1 MADQE
6 ATFIEHITGEQ
17 CLKILHQAC
26 REKVPTEMSVP
37 GFETIQAR
45 LAKFEN
51 GNLIVDDADPRD
63 ALGQWSA
70 GQNIELRFAVFGQC
84 WYLVQSRIKEIS
96 SDQAFLFIREPA
108 EVMFL
113 QQRKDIRIVPERSL
127 PAVCLMV
134 GAKNAEKFIVV
145 EDISLGGACLSIAKS
160 GVLRVGSTVRRI
172 TLRLADK
179 EVVVDAEV
187 RHQYTNKQGR
197 FCVGLEW
204 IDLNE
209 DNEKM
214 LRKYVMECQRFLIR
228 HEAK

>member
-1 MADQE
+1 
-6 ATFIEHITGEQ
+6 
-17 CLKILHQAC
+17 
-26 REKVPTEMSVP
+26 
-37 GFETIQAR
+37 
-45 LAKFEN
+45 
-51 GNLIVDDADPRD
+51 
-63 ALGQWSA
+63 
-70 GQNIELRFAVFGQC
+70 
-84 WYLVQSRIKEIS
+84 
-96 SDQAFLFIREPA
+96 
-108 EVMFL
+108 
-113 QQRKDIRIVPERSL
+113 
-127 PAVCLMV
+127 
-134 GAKNAEKFIVV
+134 V